1 MDSAQLNE
9 LLFQAMETELGGE
22 QIYVAAV
29 EAAANDEV
37 REEWEKYL
45 EETRNHQTVLQ
56 GVFEVAGL
64 DVEAESP
71 GRAILREKAATLVKA
86 IKTAQQTMPDTGAQL
101 VAAECIVEAES
112 KDHQNWVLIGEVAK
126 HATGDLKG
134 ALQDAYDEV
143 YEQEGE
149 HLFHTMGWA
158 RELWLESLGLPAA
171 IPPPEEEQHTKTQ
184 VGAGRA
190 AKARDDYA
198 S

>member
-1 MDSAQLNE
+1 MDKKQLEE
-9 LLFQAMETELGGE
+9 LLYQAMETELGGE
-22 QIYVAAV
+22 QVYVAAV
-29 EAAANDEV
+29 AAAVNDQV

-45 EETRNHQTVLQ
+45 EETRTHQTVLQ
-56 GVFEVAGL
+56 GVFEAAGL
-64 DVEAESP
+64 DPASDSP
-71 GRAILREKAATLVKA
+71 GRAILRDKAASLVKA
-86 IKTAQQTMPDTGAQL
+86 IETAQQTMPGAGAQL

-112 KDHQNWVLIGEVAK
+112 KDHQNWVLIGVLAE
-126 HATGDLKG
+126 HATGEMKT

-190 AKARDDYA
+190 AKARDQYTK
-198 S
+198 